1 MTSPIVDSSL
11 VCAVKH
17 QVSCDLGGEA
27 VILNLES
34 GVYYGL
40 SEVGA
45 RIWSLIEDPC
55 SVDQILQ
62 VLVNEYDIDAKT
74 CESQIHA
81 LFRDLA
87 ANGLIETR

>member
-1 MTSPIVDSSL
+1 MAPPIVNSSI

-27 VILNLES
+27 VILNLQN

-45 RIWSLIEDPC
+45 RIWSLIEEPC
-55 SVDQILQ
+55 SLEE
-62 VLVNEYDIDAKT
+62 VLRSLLKEYDIDSET
-74 CESQIHA
+74 CEGQTRA
-81 LFRDLA
+81 LLGDLA
-87 ANGLIETR
+87 ANGLIEIR